1 MNKQLVVACML
12 SSIPSVARAANEPLN
27 NPLSP
32 VFSTVPAF
40 IAGFMKVIVMI
51 SLPVVA
57 VYLVYAGYLYVY
69 ARGRGAELGTAH
81 ANIIGTLKG
90 AALIL
95 GGWAIA
101 VLIWGTLAPLLN
113 LGGGTSSS
121 GAGGAAPAFNNGAIQ
136 TLDGRAITPDPM
148 RTTDQYGTQ
157 YSI

>member
-1 MNKQLVVACML
+1 MKTLLMFLATPMIAFAASEQQLQ
-12 SSIPSVARAANEPLN
+12 NPLN
-27 NPLSP
+27 SA
-32 VFSTVPAF
+32 FSSVPAF
-40 IAGFMKVIVMI
+40 IAGFMKVIVML

-69 ARGRGAELGTAH
+69 ARGRGAELSTAH

-113 LGGGTSSS
+113 LGGTGPNGNGS
-121 GAGGAAPAFNNGAIQ
+121 GGSAPTFNGGAIQ
-136 TLDGRAITPDPM
+136 TLDGGTIRSDP
-148 RTTDQYGTQ
+148 YFNNGAG
-157 YSI
+157 SI